1 MFNSLITPSK
11 LFSPGLFNSTST
23 PKKTPPS
30 ILKKRRQSP
39 SCSPFRQLGFSPGG
53 LSFSP
58 PSFFMSPLTSS
69 LNRHNGETSS
79 TKRVIRRAPQRT
91 PESSSVR
98 RQLNLDDISADIPL
112 LPSTEALQT
121 DTIGNIFLPFAT
133 PTKDSSSSF
142 INTPEEKYSSSEV
155 PTPIT
160 TPPVDGNLSLLSLSE
175 SISLSTPSPSISN
188 KKKTPLQPS
197 FQTPFSQPASF
208 DDITNSVGFIGLK
221 IGDMKTA
228 YHLKQINQKIN
239 NIKEPT
245 SAVDKRPATAMTNS
259 FHHLEAYRRA
269 TKIINIGQRKTGYTN
284 FSIGCKESRSAG
296 VELNS
301 SSTNNNDSPFKEVYI
316 KDQEKK
322 ENININGIKT

>member
-1 MFNSLITPSK
+1 
-11 LFSPGLFNSTST
+11 
-23 PKKTPPS
+23 
-30 ILKKRRQSP
+30 
-39 SCSPFRQLGFSPGG
+39 
-53 LSFSP
+53 
-58 PSFFMSPLTSS
+58 MSPLTSS

-121 DTIGNIFLPFAT
+121 DTIEFLPLPLGFAT
-133 PTKDSSSSF
+133 PTKESSSSSF
-142 INTPEEKYSSSEV
+142 INTPEEKLSSSEA

-160 TPPVDGNLSLLSLSE
+160 TPPVDGNLSLPSLSE
-175 SISLSTPSPSISN
+175 SISPSTPSPSITY

-208 DDITNSVGFIGLK
+208 DDITNSVGFIVK

-301 SSTNNNDSPFKEVYI
+301 SGTDNNDSPFKEVYI